1 MKSTMKSDCFIDSN
15 IWVYALLE
23 ARNDAV
29 KQRTALQLLRN
40 LPTSVSILV
49 SVQVINEFHWTLTR
63 KYRLADDVVFDKA
76 TNGIAALTSAVLP
89 LKLDTY
95 LEASNIRKQYNLS
108 FWDSLIVA
116 SALQAG
122 CTTLYTEDLNHGMIV
137 GKKLHIVNPF
147 L

>member
-1 MKSTMKSDCFIDSN
+1 MRSDCFIDTN

-23 ARNDAV
+23 ARNDGE
-29 KQRTALQLLRN
+29 KQQAALELLRN

-49 SVQVINEFHWTLTR
+49 SIQVINEFHWTLTR
-63 KYRLADDVVFDKA
+63 KYRLADDVVLDKA
-76 TNGIAALTSAVLP
+76 TNGIVALSSAVLP
-89 LKLDTY
+89 LELDTY
-95 LEASNIRKQYNLS
+95 IEASNIRKQYNLS

-116 SALQAG
+116 SALRIG
-122 CTTLYTEDLNHGMIV
+122 CKTLYTEDLNHGMIV

>member
-1 MKSTMKSDCFIDSN
+1 MKSDCFIDSN

-23 ARNDAV
+23 ARNDAG
-29 KQRTALQLLRN
+29 KQQTALELLRN

-63 KYRLADDVVFDKA
+63 KYRLADDVVLDKA
-76 TNGIAALTSAVLP
+76 TNGIVALTSAVLP
-89 LKLDTY
+89 LELDTY
-95 LEASNIRKQYNLS
+95 LEASTIREQYNLS

>member
-1 MKSTMKSDCFIDSN
+1 MKSDCFIDSN
-15 IWVYALLE
+15 IWVYTLLE
-23 ARNDAV
+23 ARDDAA
-29 KQRTALQLLRN
+29 KQQIALELLRN

-63 KYRLADDVVFDKA
+63 KYRLADDVALDKA
-76 TNGIAALTSAVLP
+76 TNGIIALTSAVLP
-89 LKLDTY
+89 LDLDTY
-95 LEASNIRKQYNLS
+95 LEASNIRKRYNLS

-116 SALQAG
+116 SALRAG

>member
-1 MKSTMKSDCFIDSN
+1 M
-15 IWVYALLE
+15 YALLE

-29 KQRTALQLLRN
+29 KQQTALELLQN

-63 KYRLADDVVFDKA
+63 KYRLSDDLALDKA
-76 TNGIAALTSAVLP
+76 TNGIVALTSAVLP
-89 LKLDTY
+89 LEMDTY
-95 LEASNIRKQYNLS
+95 LEASDIRKRYNLS

-137 GKKLHIVNPF
+137 GKKLHIVNP
-147 L
+147 LL

>member
-1 MKSTMKSDCFIDSN
+1 MKSDCFIDSN

-29 KQRTALQLLRN
+29 KQQTALELLQN

-63 KYRLADDVVFDKA
+63 KYRLSDDLALDKA
-76 TNGIAALTSAVLP
+76 TNGIVALTSAVLP
-89 LKLDTY
+89 LEMDTY
-95 LEASNIRKQYNLS
+95 LEASDIRKRYNLS

>member
-1 MKSTMKSDCFIDSN
+1 MKSDCFIDSN

-29 KQRTALQLLRN
+29 KQQTALELLQN

-63 KYRLADDVVFDKA
+63 KYRLSDDLALDKA
-76 TNGIAALTSAVLP
+76 TNGIVALTSAVLP
-89 LKLDTY
+89 LEMDTY
-95 LEASNIRKQYNLS
+95 LEASDIRKRYNLS

-137 GKKLHIVNPF
+137 GKKLHIVNP
-147 L
+147 LL

>member
-1 MKSTMKSDCFIDSN
+1 MKSDCFIDSN

-29 KQRTALQLLRN
+29 KQQTALKLLRN
-40 LPTSVSILV
+40 LPTSVAILV

-63 KYRLADDVVFDKA
+63 KYHLADDVVLDKA

-95 LEASNIRKQYNLS
+95 LEASNIKKQYNIS

-116 SALQAG
+116 SALQAD
-122 CTTLYTEDLNHGMIV
+122 CKTLYTEDLNHGMIV

>member
-1 MKSTMKSDCFIDSN
+1 MRSDCFIDTN

-23 ARNDAV
+23 ARNDGE
-29 KQRTALQLLRN
+29 KQQAALELLRN

-49 SVQVINEFHWTLTR
+49 SIQVINEFHWTLTR
-63 KYRLADDVVFDKA
+63 KYRLADDVVLDKA
-76 TNGIAALTSAVLP
+76 TNGIVAMTSTVLP
-89 LKLDTY
+89 LELDTY
-95 LEASNIRKQYNLS
+95 LEASNIRQRYNLS

-122 CTTLYTEDLNHGMIV
+122 CKTLYTEDLNHGMIV
-137 GKKLHIVNPF
+137 DNKLHIVNPF